1 MSAIYQR
8 ARPIRWDQVVGQ
20 EHVKDVLKAALEQGR
35 VGHAYLFS
43 GPRGVGK
50 TTTARLIAMTAN
62 CTQPGIKP
70 CGECESCLSVRAGNH
85 PDVLEIDAAS
95 NNSVDDVRELR
106 EKVGLSAMRGGKKI
120 YILDEAHM
128 MSRAAFN
135 ALLKT
140 LEEPPEHVIFILAT
154 TEPEKIIPTILSRCQ
169 HYRFRR
175 LTPEEIGGKLAG
187 IALKEGV
194 NAEPEALQLIGRLA
208 DGAMRDGESLLE
220 RMLAA
225 GQDVTRAGVE
235 TALGLPPGEQMR
247 SMAAA
252 LVQADAGGLLE
263 GAAGLY
269 RAGYA
274 ARTVVEGLVT
284 ALGQAL
290 HAELGIEGAG
300 AGRLEGADVPRLLR
314 LQAALDAQ
322 DSRFARGADLQ
333 SLELALTHA
342 LIAGDGTAGGSGGQS
357 AGSSAAPGADV
368 TQRLA
373 RLEKELRDLR
383 ASGVPVQAARPLAQP
398 VASALDEIP
407 SFEAASRAPARPD
420 VSAQAAPVPVSPP
433 TEGNWADVV
442 RLASSQTKAFLKPAQ
457 MHAQQGYVS
466 LHYSDKNTFHA
477 KQMVSKFDELST
489 LVTQVFG
496 PVMLEIMGP
505 TPDSSKKAQVGGKA
519 GAQVVP
525 APQVIA
531 APQAAAASAPT
542 RSVALNPPDE
552 IPPFAEARDR
562 RAGPASSAA
571 SPDFADVPGPSR
583 AEPFSTAPLTAVRPA
598 LGTDI
603 PEFAPARR
611 TSTTAAPNSAA
622 APKATRPSLD
632 DRAPAPLPEQHPNY
646 QGHSPQVHSAQ
657 APDVQSPDAQLPEA
671 QLADEPAP
679 EVQTR
684 SVYIAPEPIFE
695 EPDWDDLGLSPDMP
709 PVPNSAAGAAP
720 KTGPGIQSLAQSATP
735 PAGLPLPGGPLPVT
749 PPVQRR
755 PAQTVRPDDVQLTP
769 ARQPQTRPVS
779 APPARTPTAS
789 SPTQTVA
796 SGLQDLRAHP
806 LYQEATRMWSGRVKE
821 VGKVKLAVKAEA
833 DSDPDMAEVL
843 AEEEL
848 V

>member
-62 CTQPGIKP
+62 CDGLPGSTGPGIKP

-85 PDVLEIDAAS
+85 PDVMEIDAAS

-175 LTPEEIGGKLAG
+175 LTPEEIAGKLRG
-187 IALKEGV
+187 IATKEGV

-235 TALGLPPGEQMR
+235 AALGLPPGEQMR

-290 HAELGIEGAG
+290 HAELGIDGAG
-300 AGRLEGADVPRLLR
+300 SGRLEGADVPRLLR

-342 LIAGDGTAGGSGGQS
+342 LIAGDGAGGSGGGQ
-357 AGSSAAPGADV
+357 AGSSAAPSADV

-373 RLEKELRDLR
+373 RLEKELQGLK
-383 ASGVPVQAARPLAQP
+383 AGGVPVQAARPMTQP

-407 SFEAASRAPARPD
+407 AFDAAASSAQRAPAR
-420 VSAQAAPVPVSPP
+420 AAIAPTPVAPASQ
-433 TEGNWADVV
+433 GNWADVV
-442 RLASSQTKAFLKPAQ
+442 QLASSQTRAFLKPAQ

-477 KQMVSKFDELST
+477 KQMVSKFEELSK

-496 PVMLEIMGP
+496 PVMLEITGP

-519 GAQVVP
+519 PDVAP
-525 APQVIA
+525 APAVAPAPVA
-531 APQAAAASAPT
+531 ALVATASRAAAMTPP
-542 RSVALNPPDE
+542 VNPPDE
-552 IPPFAEARDR
+552 VPPFAEARGQ
-562 RAGPASSAA
+562 RADAQPVQPPGLPN
-571 SPDFADVPGPSR
+571 DVPPN
-583 AEPFSTAPLTAVRPA
+583 
-598 LGTDI
+598 DI
-603 PEFAPARR
+603 PEFAPSRR
-611 TSTTAAPNSAA
+611 STAASVYPPSVNPPRA
-622 APKATRPSLD
+622 SLD
-632 DRAPAPLPEQHPNY
+632 DRAPAPLPEQAANY
-646 QGHSPQVHSAQ
+646 DGHSAQ
-657 APDVQSPDAQLPEA
+657 THAAATPPLPEDA
-671 QLADEPAP
+671 GPPADAAP
-679 EVQTR
+679 VAREAR
-684 SVYIAPEPIFE
+684 ANYIPPEPIFE
-695 EPDWDDLGLSPDMP
+695 EPDWDDLGMP
-709 PVPNSAAGAAP
+709 FGDAQELATPAPSDSGAASSGQP
-720 KTGPGIQSLAQSATP
+720 GPGR
-735 PAGLPLPGGPLPVT
+735 T
-749 PPVQRR
+749 PPVRQAEVQVSRAQVVRADAPPPPATLQSQRSSA
-755 PAQTVRPDDVQLTP
+755 PAPRPDDVRP
-769 ARQPQTRPVS
+769 AAVS
-779 APPARTPTAS
+779 PTAPPPASTA
-789 SPTQTVA
+789 PVA
-796 SGLQDLRAHP
+796 GLQDLRAHP

-821 VGKVKLAVKAEA
+821 VGKLKPKVSEEALPDESAAEL
-833 DSDPDMAEVL
+833 V

>member
-20 EHVKDVLKAALEQGR
+20 EHVKDVLRSALEQGR

-62 CTQPGIKP
+62 CTTPGLKP

-175 LTPEEIGGKLAG
+175 LTPEEIAGKLAG
-187 IALKEGV
+187 IAQKEGV
-194 NAEPEALQLIGRLA
+194 QAEPAALQLIGRLA

-225 GQDVTRAGVE
+225 GSDVTRSGVE
-235 TALGLPPGEQMR
+235 AALGLPPGEQMR
-247 SMAAA
+247 SMAAS
-252 LVQADAGGLLE
+252 LVQGDAGGLLE

-290 HAELGIEGAG
+290 HAELGIDSGG
-300 AGRLEGADVPRLLR
+300 SGRLEGADVPRLLR

-342 LIAGDGTAGGSGGQS
+342 LIAGEGSERASS
-357 AGSSAAPGADV
+357 AGASASPSADV

-373 RLEKELRDLR
+373 RLEKELRDLKS
-383 ASGVPVQAARPLAQP
+383 SGVPMGAGRPAAQP
-398 VASALDEIP
+398 VEQAVASALDEIP
-407 SFEAASRAPARPD
+407 SFDAATRGPARATP
-420 VSAQAAPVPVSPP
+420 VAPVPVAPP

-442 RLASSQTKAFLKPAQ
+442 RLTSPQTRAFLKPAQ
-457 MHAQQGYVS
+457 MHAQQGHVS
-466 LHYSDKNTFHA
+466 LHYTDKNTFHA
-477 KQMVSKFDELST
+477 KQVISKFDELSA
-489 LVTQVFG
+489 LVAQVFG
-496 PVMLEIMGP
+496 PVMLEITGP
-505 TPDSSKKAQVGGKA
+505 TPETNRKAQVGGRGA
-519 GAQVVP
+519 GAVQAAPAPTPAAVPVP
-525 APQVIA
+525 APVPAASRPATA
-531 APQAAAASAPT
+531 APDP
-542 RSVALNPPDE
+542 LGE
-552 IPPFAEARDR
+552 IPPFAEARGR
-562 RAGPASSAA
+562 RADPGSAPA
-571 SPDFADVPGPSR
+571 
-583 AEPFSTAPLTAVRPA
+583 APKPE
-598 LGTDI
+598 I

-611 TSTTAAPNSAA
+611 PAPTAAPSAA
-622 APKATRPSLD
+622 PPGPPRGSLD
-632 DRAPAPLPEQHPNY
+632 DRAPAPLPAQAVNHD
-646 QGHSPQVHSAQ
+646 GHSAQ
-657 APDVQSPDAQLPEA
+657 AHAASAPPPPGDAGLPPSEPVAREA
-671 QLADEPAP
+671 RAL
-679 EVQTR
+679 
-684 SVYIAPEPIFE
+684 YIAPEPIFE
-695 EPDWDDLGLSPDMP
+695 EPDWDDLGMMPDLAPAKGGAPAAVPTPAPAKLSGPAPQALSPSPQVVSTPSPPTRIEKPRVAD
-709 PVPNSAAGAAP
+709 PVPVPAP
-720 KTGPGIQSLAQSATP
+720 VRVADN
-735 PAGLPLPGGPLPVT
+735 
-749 PPVQRR
+749 
-755 PAQTVRPDDVQLTP
+755 VRP
-769 ARQPQTRPVS
+769 
-779 APPARTPTAS
+779 PPPRAAATTA
-789 SPTQTVA
+789 A
-796 SGLQDLRAHP
+796 GLQDLRAHP

-821 VGKVKLAVKAEA
+821 VGKVKVARGAEA
-833 DSDPDMAEVL
+833 AEAEPDL
-843 AEEEL
+843 AEILAEDEL
-848 V
+848 A

>member
-62 CTQPGIKP
+62 CETPGIKP

-187 IALKEGV
+187 IAQKEGV

-225 GQDVTRAGVE
+225 GSDVTRAGVE
-235 TALGLPPGEQMR
+235 AALGLPPGEQMR

-290 HAELGIEGAG
+290 HAELGIDGAG
-300 AGRLEGADVPRLLR
+300 SGRLEGADVPRLLR

-342 LIAGDGTAGGSGGQS
+342 LIAGDGGGGGQAGG
-357 AGSSAAPGADV
+357 GSVAPGADV

-383 ASGVPVQAARPLAQP
+383 ASGVPAQAARPMAQP
-398 VASALDEIP
+398 VGSALDEIP
-407 SFEAASRAPARPD
+407 AFDAAQRAPAR
-420 VSAQAAPVPVSPP
+420 AAAAPTPVAPASG
-433 TEGNWADVV
+433 GNWADVV
-442 RLASSQTKAFLKPAQ
+442 QLASSQTRAFLKPAQ

-477 KQMVSKFDELST
+477 KQMVSKFEELSR

-496 PVMLEIMGP
+496 PVMLEITGP

-519 GAQVVP
+519 TDAT
-525 APQVIA
+525 A
-531 APQAAAASAPT
+531 APAAPATVAAPVAAAAPRAATVSPP
-542 RSVALNPPDE
+542 VNPPDE
-552 IPPFAEARDR
+552 IPPFAEARGQ
-562 RAGPASSAA
+562 RADA
-571 SPDFADVPGPSR
+571 SPGRARSLPNDVPPGDVP
-583 AEPFSTAPLTAVRPA
+583 PN
-598 LGTDI
+598 DI

-611 TSTTAAPNSAA
+611 PAASVNPPSGNPPRA
-622 APKATRPSLD
+622 SLD
-632 DRAPAPLPEQHPNY
+632 DRAPAPLPEQAANFD
-646 QGHSPQVHSAQ
+646 GHGAQ
-657 APDVQSPDAQLPEA
+657 AHAAAAPPLPADAGPPADAAPLPREA
-671 QLADEPAP
+671 RAN
-679 EVQTR
+679 
-684 SVYIAPEPIFE
+684 YIPPEPIFE
-695 EPDWDDLGLSPDMP
+695 EPDWDDLGMP
-709 PVPNSAAGAAP
+709 FGDAQEMAVPAPSSSGPTNSGQSSTGQSSSEQAGSSQAR
-720 KTGPGIQSLAQSATP
+720 PGR
-735 PAGLPLPGGPLPVT
+735 T
-749 PPVQRR
+749 PPVQQAGVQVSRAQVVRADAPPPPATPQHQPAPSPVSRADDVR
-755 PAQTVRPDDVQLTP
+755 PATTAAPVAPSAVSTAP
-769 ARQPQTRPVS
+769 AAGS
-779 APPARTPTAS
+779 
-789 SPTQTVA
+789 
-796 SGLQDLRAHP
+796 LQDLRAHP
-806 LYQEATRMWSGRVKE
+806 LYQEATKMWSGRVKE
-821 VGKVKLAVKAEA
+821 VGKLKPKLSEEALPDEGAAEL
-833 DSDPDMAEVL
+833 L

>member
-62 CTQPGIKP
+62 CQGGGLKP

-175 LTPEEIGGKLAG
+175 LTPEEVAGKLAG
-187 IALKEGV
+187 IAALEGV
-194 NAEPEALQLIGRLA
+194 QAEPEALQLIGRLA

-225 GQDVTRAGVE
+225 GASVTRSGVE
-235 TALGLPPGEQMR
+235 AALGLPPGEQMR
-247 SMAAA
+247 DMAGA
-252 LVQADAGGLLE
+252 LVQGDAGGLLD
-263 GAAGLY
+263 GAATLY

-290 HAELGIEGAG
+290 HAELGLDAG
-300 AGRLEGADVPRLLR
+300 GTARLEGADVPRLLR

-342 LIAGDGTAGGSGGQS
+342 LIAGDSVAGGVAGGTAQAASG
-357 AGSSAAPGADV
+357 AAPSADV

-373 RLEKELRDLR
+373 RLEKELRDLKAGGLTLPQGR
-383 ASGVPVQAARPLAQP
+383 PAPAA
-398 VASALDEIP
+398 ASALDEIP
-407 SFEAASRAPARPD
+407 PLDAPRPAART
-420 VSAQAAPVPVSPP
+420 APVPVAPAGQ
-433 TEGNWADVV
+433 GNWADVV
-442 RLASSQTKAFLKPAQ
+442 KAANSQTRAFLKPAR

-466 LHYSDKNTFHA
+466 LSYDDKSTFHA
-477 KQMVSKFDELST
+477 KQVVSKFDELGR
-489 LVTQVFG
+489 LVAQVFG
-496 PVMLEIMGP
+496 PVTLEVLGP
-505 TPDSSKKAQVGGKA
+505 TPESSRRAHVGGRA
-519 GAQVVP
+519 GTPADP
-525 APQVIA
+525 APQT
-531 APQAAAASAPT
+531 APAVPVAQAAAAPAPAPAPRPQPVT
-542 RSVALNPPDE
+542 PPPLDD
-552 IPPFAEARDR
+552 IPPFGEARGR
-562 RAGPASSAA
+562 RATSPSPVSPTPVSPAPAA
-571 SPDFADVPGPSR
+571 SAG
-583 AEPFSTAPLTAVRPA
+583 
-598 LGTDI
+598 
-603 PEFAPARR
+603 
-611 TSTTAAPNSAA
+611 
-622 APKATRPSLD
+622 PSLD
-632 DRAPAPLPEQHPNY
+632 DIPAFGAPRSSPARTVTGQPPTSPANLDAREPAPLPGPATGGNAHVADTP
-646 QGHSPQVHSAQ
+646 PL
-657 APDVQSPDAQLPEA
+657 PPDAMPEPRG
-671 QLADEPAP
+671 ADATP
-679 EVQTR
+679 ESR
-684 SVYIAPEPIFE
+684 VYIPPEPIFE
-695 EPDWDDLGLSPDMP
+695 EPDWDDLGGPF
-709 PVPNSAAGAAP
+709 SAAPAQPATPAPAPEVRTAAAVERAPAAP
-720 KTGPGIQSLAQSATP
+720 P
-735 PAGLPLPGGPLPVT
+735 PIPM
-749 PPVQRR
+749 
-755 PAQTVRPDDVQLTP
+755 PDV
-769 ARQPQTRPVS
+769 
-779 APPARTPTAS
+779 PPARPRTAPGGRTDDVRPTPV
-789 SPTQTVA
+789 QTPLGA
-796 SGLQDLRAHP
+796 DLQDLRGHP
-806 LYQEATRMWSGRVKE
+806 LYQQATRLWPGRVRE
-821 VGKVKLAVKAEA
+821 VGKLKLKGDA
-833 DSDPDMAEVL
+833 DLPDADPQDADPADLL
-843 AEEEL
+843 ADDESA
-848 V
+848 

>member
-62 CTQPGIKP
+62 CETPGIKP

-85 PDVLEIDAAS
+85 PDVMEIDAAS

-175 LTPEEIGGKLAG
+175 LTPEEIAGKLRG
-187 IALKEGV
+187 IATKEGV

-235 TALGLPPGEQMR
+235 AALGLPPGEQMR

-252 LVQADAGGLLE
+252 LVQADAGGLME

-290 HAELGIEGAG
+290 HAELGLSESGAG
-300 AGRLEGADVPRLLR
+300 GAGSGRLEGADVPRLLR

-342 LIAGDGTAGGSGGQS
+342 LIAGDGAGGSGGGQ
-357 AGSSAAPGADV
+357 AGSSAAPSADV

-373 RLEKELRDLR
+373 RLEKELQGLK
-383 ASGVPVQAARPLAQP
+383 AGGVPVQAARPMTQP

-407 SFEAASRAPARPD
+407 AFDAAASSAQRAPAR
-420 VSAQAAPVPVSPP
+420 AAIAPTPVAPASQ
-433 TEGNWADVV
+433 GNWADVV
-442 RLASSQTKAFLKPAQ
+442 QLASSQTRAFLKPAQ

-477 KQMVSKFDELST
+477 KQMVSKFEELSK

-496 PVMLEIMGP
+496 PVMLEITGP

-519 GAQVVP
+519 PDVAP
-525 APQVIA
+525 APAA
-531 APQAAAASAPT
+531 APASVAAPVATAPRAAAMTPP
-542 RSVALNPPDE
+542 VNPPDE
-552 IPPFAEARDR
+552 VPPFAEARDR
-562 RAGPASSAA
+562 RADAQPVQPPGLPN
-571 SPDFADVPGPSR
+571 DVPPN
-583 AEPFSTAPLTAVRPA
+583 
-598 LGTDI
+598 DI

-611 TSTTAAPNSAA
+611 PAA
-622 APKATRPSLD
+622 ASVNPPSVNPPRASLD
-632 DRAPAPLPEQHPNY
+632 DRAPAPLPEQAANY
-646 QGHSPQVHSAQ
+646 DGHSAQ
-657 APDVQSPDAQLPEA
+657 THAAATPPLPEDA
-671 QLADEPAP
+671 GPPADAAP
-679 EVQTR
+679 VAREAR
-684 SVYIAPEPIFE
+684 ANYIPPEPIFE
-695 EPDWDDLGLSPDMP
+695 EPDWDDLGMP
-709 PVPNSAAGAAP
+709 FGDAQELATPTPSDSGPASSGQP
-720 KTGPGIQSLAQSATP
+720 GPGRT
-735 PAGLPLPGGPLPVT
+735 LPVRQADVQVSRAQVVRADA
-749 PPVQRR
+749 PPPPTTLQSRLSSA
-755 PAQTVRPDDVQLTP
+755 PAPRPDDVRP
-769 ARQPQTRPVS
+769 AAVSPV
-779 APPARTPTAS
+779 APPPANTAPS
-789 SPTQTVA
+789 AGS
-796 SGLQDLRAHP
+796 LQDLRAHP

-821 VGKVKLAVKAEA
+821 VGKLKPKVSEEALPDESAAEL
-833 DSDPDMAEVL
+833 V